1 MHVSNNPELVASSQL
16 LYMQQQPIFCVRS
29 VLKVSSYLFLNKN
42 VDGISL
48 FNHVRVIIYSC
59 TVCK

>member
-16 LYMQQQPIFCVRS
+16 LHMQQQLILCIRS
-29 VLKVSSYLFLNKN
+29 VLKVSSYLLLNKN

-48 FNHVRVIIYSC
+48 LNHVCVIIYSC